1 MSSPVR
7 CPGGPFRDVE
17 VQEGGQGCIPGAPG
31 ARPRGAKKCFSKK
44 ATGRDE
50 EEGMRHCPLRPDP
63 GSGGP
68 SRPQHSPGIGSN
80 RQVPGHLASNA
91 CESWGGPR
99 DPTARRGGAPGQ
111 RHAPAPG
118 GWPRGNSGRRRAPG
132 CPWPPPLGFPTLLA
146 NPSPLEAAYVPV
158 WLDPV
163 SSPSPGS
170 LKLSALRGRAR
181 SRGSGP
187 GGPKRPRL
195 SSHPLRKPAGASAP
209 HPRSRTTP
217 GPPPASAPSPTAP
230 ASPARLPPRAPCA
243 LRRAQSAAGAAAAAS
258 PAGWG
263 PGGRGRAREAAGGSE
278 GGRAGGWA
286 SA

>member
-1 MSSPVR
+1 
-7 CPGGPFRDVE
+7 
-17 VQEGGQGCIPGAPG
+17 
-31 ARPRGAKKCFSKK
+31 
-44 ATGRDE
+44 
-50 EEGMRHCPLRPDP
+50 MRHCPLRPDP

-217 GPPPASAPSPTAP
+217 GPPPASAPSQPRQPPLLGSLRARPAP
-230 ASPARLPPRAPCA
+230 CAALSLRREQRRPPRQLAGDQAGGGAPARLREGAREGEREAGPR
-243 LRRAQSAAGAAAAAS
+243 RS
-258 PAGWG
+258 PAPAPRG
-263 PGGRGRAREAAGGSE
+263 PPA
-278 GGRAGGWA
+278 
-286 SA
+286 